1 MARPSRGRARGGRP
15 PSRAVAD
22 DDTDEDPPP
31 FVDLYAALELAKGA
45 SGGAIKKAYR
55 ALALRWHP
63 DKNAGDAEAHA
74 RFQDISKAYA
84 VLSDP
89 TKRAY
94 YDQTGDVEDIDVSAD
109 DFVRTFV
116 VMMDDLLGGGTI
128 EDMLDGLG
136 DADFASMP
144 PFPFPKHLFPPGTFP
159 ENMRFSE
166 AFPVPPAVA
175 ELVEREG
182 PEALQRLVSEHKAK
196 TNARRGGDDDDS
208 DSSRSSEWESDDDLV
223 FARASDRDRGAG
235 TRAGGGERRGGLG
248 RRSAEDLDAEELD
261 DEDLGDPELE
271 ALLRSMPPE
280 MFEQFLREDAR
291 AGGEAGEEA
300 AALVALLEEMGMQ
313 ESGLPPEL
321 AGLLGGARGGGGG
334 GGRFGEARSARS
346 SGAGPAGPGEGG
358 GGGGGAGA
366 RARAHSARGPERVP
380 PREKGWV
387 SRDPAGGVGPRG
399 RDSRPRDARGRFGR
413 FFFFFAAP
421 KGFRAPPGLHAGVAH
436 GEEQAQE
443 GAQEDEREGE
453 GHGEGRVG
461 S

>member
-1 MARPSRGRARGGRP
+1 M
-15 PSRAVAD
+15 
-22 DDTDEDPPP
+22 
-31 FVDLYAALELAKGA
+31 DLYAALELAKGA

-235 TRAGGGERRGGLG
+235 TRGGGGERRGGLG

-261 DEDLGDPELE
+261 DEDLDDPELE

-334 GGRFGEARSARS
+334 GGGGRFGEARSARG

-366 RARAHSARGPERVP
+366 RARALGTRARARSAAGKRVGLPGPGRRRRTARARFSTPRRARAGRKIFLFLRSPKRISGP
-380 PREKGWV
+380 PR
-387 SRDPAGGVGPRG
+387 
-399 RDSRPRDARGRFGR
+399 
-413 FFFFFAAP
+413 
-421 KGFRAPPGLHAGVAH
+421 LHAGVAH

-453 GHGEGRVG
+453 RHGEGHGEGRVG

>member
-1 MARPSRGRARGGRP
+1 M
-15 PSRAVAD
+15 
-22 DDTDEDPPP
+22 
-31 FVDLYAALELAKGA
+31 DLYAALELAKGA

-235 TRAGGGERRGGLG
+235 TR
-248 RRSAEDLDAEELD
+248 
-261 DEDLGDPELE
+261 
-271 ALLRSMPPE
+271 
-280 MFEQFLREDAR
+280 
-291 AGGEAGEEA
+291 
-300 AALVALLEEMGMQ
+300 
-313 ESGLPPEL
+313 
-321 AGLLGGARGGGGG
+321 GG
-334 GGRFGEARSARS
+334 GGRGVAVSGDARPKTSTPRSSTTKTSATPSSRRCCARCLPRCSSSSCARTRAPAARRARRLPRSWRFWRRWGCRSRGCRPSSPGSWGARAAAAAAAGDSARLEARAAPAPVRRAPAR
-346 SGAGPAGPGEGG
+346 GRGRGRRGRA
-358 GGGGGAGA
+358 
-366 RARAHSARGPERVP
+366 ARAHSARGPERVP

>member
-334 GGRFGEARSARS
+334 GGRFGETRSADRKS
-346 SGAGPAGPGEGG
+346 
-358 GGGGGAGA
+358 
-366 RARAHSARGPERVP
+366 V
-380 PREKGWV
+380 V
-387 SRDPAGGVGPRG
+387 
-399 RDSRPRDARGRFGR
+399 
-413 FFFFFAAP
+413 
-421 KGFRAPPGLHAGVAH
+421 
-436 GEEQAQE
+436 
-443 GAQEDEREGE
+443 
-453 GHGEGRVG
+453 
-461 S
+461 